1 MFAAAQGTPL
11 GRMPK
16 VAGFSVSAAR
26 AETPSMETAV
36 RPNVI
41 AQRVL
46 ALVPGQLPVLAA
58 SREAIAAWAGREDE
72 VDAHRLADIALRDP
86 LLCLRVLQHV
96 ASTLGDR
103 LSNRVQTV
111 TSALVLTGIEPFFR
125 AFGDLPTLE
134 DRLAHDP
141 AALAGARAAID
152 IAHASARIAAAFAVH
167 RNDGDAELLHQGALL
182 HDFPSILLWVEA
194 PHAAAAI
201 PRLLREQPQLRT
213 LQAQTMLLGCDL
225 GWLGRRLLQ
234 DWGLHGAVREAA
246 RALDENGSAAQTV
259 RFAVRIAR
267 HLELGWQHPVVQE
280 DLRAAGAELL
290 NLPGPGVAHLV
301 ADALH

>member
-1 MFAAAQGTPL
+1 
-11 GRMPK
+11 
-16 VAGFSVSAAR
+16 
-26 AETPSMETAV
+26 METAV

-46 ALVPGQLPVLAA
+46 GLVPARLPVLAA
-58 SREAIAAWAGREDE
+58 SREAILAWADRQDE

-96 ASTLGDR
+96 AVTLGDR

-134 DRLAHDP
+134 DRLAHDE
-141 AALAGARAAID
+141 AGLAGARAAVD
-152 IAHASARIAAAFAVH
+152 TAHAAARIAAAFAVH
-167 RNDGDAELLHQGALL
+167 RQDGDAELLHQAALL

-201 PRLLREQPQLRT
+201 PRMLREQPQLRT
-213 LQAQTMLLGCDL
+213 VEAQRMLLGCDL
-225 GWLGRRLLQ
+225 GWMTRHLLQ
-234 DWGLHGAVREAA
+234 GWGLEGAVREAA
-246 RALDENGSAAQTV
+246 RAIDENGAAARTV

-267 HLELGWQHPVVQE
+267 HLELGWHHPVLQE
-280 DLRAAGAELL
+280 DFRAAGAELL
-290 NLPGPGVAHLV
+290 NLPGPGVASLV
-301 ADALH
+301 AGALH